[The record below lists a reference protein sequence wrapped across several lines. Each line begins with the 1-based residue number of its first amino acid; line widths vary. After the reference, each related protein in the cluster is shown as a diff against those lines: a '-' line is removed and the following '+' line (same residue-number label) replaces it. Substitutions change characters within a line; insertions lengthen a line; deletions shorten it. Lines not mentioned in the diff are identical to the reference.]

1 MTSIAELD
9 HQINP
14 QAIAEILRQELHSL
28 KLEAVTIDAEIVDSN
43 LDLQIRSN
51 SAIDKE
57 KLLTLIHGELQNLQ
71 IESLAKFR
79 IHCWRKSEMA
89 EPRLLWSE
97 QFMLHPIEVVPQN
110 LATDADGSR
119 LPEPQL
125 SKNSVL
131 QSAISQISSH
141 NPKMQ
146 QHLME
151 LQQDQVSHSDRP
163 DQSLIAD
170 QSAETKPSPNFQG
183 RSRNVNLSS
192 TVDLDHSYWHLVL
205 VGLSI
210 VLVGLGIGAVVRTL
224 TTKNVA
230 ADTVDTKIL
239 PPPMVKQPPAIAAP
253 PTPLTTIAPSSP
265 MPQPELQ
272 PISSAVTLSKF
283 NLVENGMT
291 IEQVERI
298 FGVTGKVIAE
308 NNSGEAVGK
317 VYSWRNPEGSNA
329 IIEFKNGQVV
339 AKAQAG
345 L

>member
-1 MTSIAELD
+1 MTLIAEPD
-9 HQINP
+9 HQLSP
-14 QAIAEILRQELHSL
+14 QAIAEILRQELYRLDLSD
-28 KLEAVTIDAEIVDSN
+28 VTVDAEIVDSN

-57 KLLTLIHGELQNLQ
+57 KLLTLVRSGLQSLQ

-79 IHCWRKSEMA
+79 IHCWRGSEIA

-97 QFMLHPIEVVPQN
+97 QFMLQPLEMPEN
-110 LATDADGSR
+110 LATDVNSSR
-119 LPEPQL
+119 SPEPQL

-131 QSAISQISSH
+131 QAAISQIANN

-146 QHLME
+146 QQLVA
-151 LQQDQVSHSDRP
+151 LQQQEKISNSDRHAS
-163 DQSLIAD
+163 SLIA
-170 QSAETKPSPNFQG
+170 SHSIETKPNPNLQTG
-183 RSRNVNLSS
+183 NKNAKPSS
-192 TVDLDHSYWHLVL
+192 DIDHSYWHLVL
-205 VGLSI
+205 AGLFI
-210 VLVGLGIGAVVRTL
+210 VLVGLGIGAVVRAL
-224 TTKNVA
+224 TIRNA
-230 ADTVDTKIL
+230 AIGDTKVAPISVAKPPQANETPTL
-239 PPPMVKQPPAIAAP
+239 PTS
-253 PTPLTTIAPSSP
+253 PTPSSP
-265 MPQPELQ
+265 MPLAAENPVS
-272 PISSAVTLSKF
+272 PMVTLSKF

-291 IEQVERI
+291 IEQVEKI

-308 NNSGEAVGK
+308 TSSGESVGK